1 MERYEKYKPTGID
14 WLGEIPIK
22 WDAIRLKF
30 LLERN
35 DGGVWGD
42 DYDGIEENATKVFR
56 STEINVDGSWNLNE
70 EPALRLL
77 SAQEK
82 TKALL
87 KEGDLLV
94 TKSSGSQ
101 LHIGKTA
108 LVTKDIEELECCFSN
123 FMQRLRPKNKKVA
136 QYLHIFLNSQLS
148 RDQYN
153 YQSNSTTGLANLSAG
168 LLADVI
174 IPTPLPD
181 EQNAIAAYLDEKT
194 AQIDK
199 LIANKQTL
207 IELLKEER
215 TAIINQAVTKGINPE
230 VKLKPSGV
238 DWLGNIPAHWKVKR
252 LKYLIK
258 KGRSSIKTG
267 PFGSQIRNSDLVIEG
282 PFKVYNQRNVLD
294 NDFDKG
300 EDFIEENKF
309 DDLKDF
315 EVFERD
321 VLFTTR
327 GTIGKCA
334 IFPSGKQ
341 RGVLHPCL
349 IRVQFDD
356 SKVDKEWIRLFVN
369 QSSLFL
375 ENVMLLSNS
384 TTIEVIYSYNL
395 KEVYIPLP
403 ETIKEQND
411 ILTQI
416 EVETRRLDATISK
429 IEKEIELLQEYRTA
443 LISEVVKGKIKVM

>member
-1 MERYEKYKPTGID
+1 MKNYEKYKPTGVE
-14 WLGEIPIK
+14 WLREIPLH
-22 WDAIRLKF
+22 WVSTRLKWVCRF
-30 LLERN
+30 EYGESLS
-35 DGGVWGD
+35 V
-42 DYDGIEENATKVFR
+42 
-56 STEINVDGSWNLNE
+56 VDRE
-70 EPALRLL
+70 
-77 SAQEK
+77 
-82 TKALL
+82 
-87 KEGDLLV
+87 EGDFPV
-94 TKSSGSQ
+94 YGSNGITGFHSSAISKAPCIIVGRKGSF
-101 LHIGKTA
+101 GKINWSDKECFPIDT
-108 LVTKDIEELECCFSN
+108 TYFIDESKTDKD
-123 FMQRLRPKNKKVA
+123 LRWLYYVLQNLGLDTISKDTGVPG
-136 QYLHIFLNSQLS
+136 LN
-148 RDQYN
+148 REDA
-153 YQSNSTTGLANLSAG
+153 YQNI
-168 LLADVI
+168 V
-174 IPTPLPD
+174 PLPESG
-181 EQNAIAAYLDEKT
+181 EQTAIADYLDQKT
-194 AQIDK
+194 AQIDV
-199 LIANKQTL
+199 LIDSKQKL
-207 IELLKEER
+207 IELLKEKR
-215 TAIINQAVTKGINPE
+215 TAIINHAVTRGNNPKA
-230 VKLKPSGV
+230 KLKPSGIE
-238 DWLGNIPAHWKVKR
+238 WLGDIPEHWEVKK

-267 PFGSQIRNSDLVIEG
+267 PFGSQIKNSDLVIEG

-315 EVFERD
+315 EVFEGD

-443 LISEVVKGKIKVM
+443 LISEVVKGKIKVI